1 MNELKKT
8 INERVAEMLSLPADM
23 GGVSTVVKI
32 IGAEEITVDGYRGI
46 IEYTENI
53 VRLNTAK
60 FIIQINGNRLVLK
73 EAAAEFITVTGT
85 INSVEYIL

>member
-1 MNELKKT
+1 MKKT
-8 INERVAEMLSLPADM
+8 INEKVAKMLSLPADM

-32 IGAEEITVDGYRGI
+32 VGTEEITVDGYRGI

-60 FIIQINGNRLVLK
+60 FIVKINGSNLTLK
-73 EAAAEFITVTGT
+73 EAAAEFITICGV
-85 INSVEYIL
+85 INGVEYII

>member
-1 MNELKKT
+1 MKKT

-32 IGAEEITVDGYRGI
+32 TGTEEITVDGYRGI
-46 IEYTENI
+46 IEYTDSV

-60 FIIQINGNRLVLK
+60 FIIKINGNNLVLK

-85 INSVEYIL
+85 INGVEYIL

>member
-1 MNELKKT
+1 MKKT

-32 IGAEEITVDGYRGI
+32 TGTEEITVDGYRGI

-60 FIIQINGNRLVLK
+60 FIIKINGNNLVLK
-73 EAAAEFITVTGT
+73 EAAAEFITVAGT
-85 INSVEYIL
+85 INGVEYIL

>member
-1 MNELKKT
+1 MKKT
-8 INERVAEMLSLPADM
+8 INERVAEMLSLPTDM

-32 IGAEEITVDGYRGI
+32 TGTEEITVDGYRGI

-60 FIIQINGNRLVLK
+60 FIIKINGNNLVLK

-85 INSVEYIL
+85 INGVEYIL